1 MHPTGREVVVGGGK
15 VEGRIELG
23 VLVSS
28 VVDFRKIELG
38 VLSSGVVDFGI
49 ELEVDVSG
57 VFTFGVVDFGLLAS
71 DVADFDFVNFV
82 VVGEVVVPQLKLS
95 QATTSPL
102 WLQYK
107 P

>member
-1 MHPTGREVVVGGGK
+1 MGREVVVGGGK
-15 VEGRIELG
+15 VKGRIELG

-38 VLSSGVVDFGI
+38 VLSSGVIDLGI

-57 VFTFGVVDFGLLAS
+57 VFTFAVVDFGLFAS
-71 DVADFDFVNFV
+71 DVADFVNFV
-82 VVGEVVVPQLKLS
+82 VIGEVVVPQLKLS

>member
-1 MHPTGREVVVGGGK
+1 ME

-23 VLVSS
+23 VLVS
-28 VVDFRKIELG
+28 RA
-38 VLSSGVVDFGI
+38 VDFGKL
-49 ELEVDVSG
+49 ELVVSG
-57 VFTFGVVDFGLLAS
+57 VLTFGVVSFGLLAS
-71 DVADFDFVNFV
+71 GVADFGFVNFV